1 MFSVQLSAVVVLSL
15 AALRFVGSEKRNL
28 QNMGFGLAALTL
40 ALLAYIVA
48 ATDFFSAVQAERY

>member
-1 MFSVQLSAVVVLSL
+1 V
-15 AALRFVGSEKRNL
+15 
-28 QNMGFGLAALTL
+28 GFGLAALTL